1 MASKPSGIKYNFSMN
16 PAYKN
21 ASFIPWLPAFFS
33 LLVIGGGGLALVLTQ
48 SEPTLGPRWLFFFF
62 IMLLF
67 SGVFLPLAWFINLRF
82 PSDPPAKSIVI
93 IRQAILGGLFVS
105 LVAWLQMGRVL
116 TLLLGGIV
124 LIVLVVIEFFLR
136 LWERSRWRPSEEAE

>member
-1 MASKPSGIKYNFSMN
+1 
-16 PAYKN
+16 
-21 ASFIPWLPAFFS
+21 
-33 LLVIGGGGLALVLTQ
+33 
-48 SEPTLGPRWLFFFF
+48 
-62 IMLLF
+62 
-67 SGVFLPLAWFINLRF
+67 
-82 PSDPPAKSIVI
+82 SDPPAKSIVI